1 MTFMKTKGFALL
13 IAAVS
18 ALALVAGAGAKQQ
31 SHKATTISGAGSTFV
46 SPLVSV
52 WTPAIGS
59 AFDYTVQYSAVGSG
73 AGIAAIT
80 SRQVDFGASDAP
92 LTPDQF
98 NACNGCVQ
106 IPWALAGTAAA
117 YNIPNL
123 TLPANSNLRLTGDVL
138 AKIYMGQIT
147 NWNDPAIKALN
158 PKATLPDLHITP
170 VHRADNSGTTYNFTD
185 YLSSV
190 SKSWS
195 AQFGKGV
202 SVSWSGGTG
211 ASGSSG
217 VSGVVKNTPGA
228 ICYVD
233 TAFAIANHLRFASIQ
248 NAAGKFVN
256 PSIRNV
262 AVAGSAVTS
271 VPANNELHI
280 VNPPKTDPLAY
291 PIATFT
297 YIIVPTKTA
306 KAAELRK
313 MVFWAL
319 TQGQS
324 AKYTARLWFAP
335 IPKKVLAASEKTLKQ
350 VQPGT

>member
-1 MTFMKTKGFALL
+1 MKTKGFALL

-18 ALALVAGAGAKQQ
+18 TLALVAGAGAKQQ

-59 AFDYTVQYSAVGSG
+59 AFDYTLQYSAVGSG

-92 LTPDQF
+92 MTPDQF

-106 IPWALAGTAAA
+106 VPWALAGTAAA
-117 YNIPNL
+117 YNIPDL
-123 TLPANSNLRLTGDVL
+123 TLPKNSNLRLTGDVL

-147 NWNDPAIKALN
+147 NWNDPAIKSLN
-158 PKATLPDLHITP
+158 PKATIPDLKITA

-195 AQFGKGV
+195 SQFGKGV

-217 VSGVVKNTPGA
+217 VAGVVKNTPGA

-248 NAAGKFVN
+248 NASGKFIN

-262 AVAGSAVTS
+262 AAAGSSVTS

-291 PIATFT
+291 PITTFT
-297 YIIVPTKTA
+297 YIILPMKSA

>member
-1 MTFMKTKGFALL
+1 MKMKGLALL
-13 IAAVS
+13 TAAVA

-52 WTPAIGS
+52 WTPAIGT
-59 AFDYTVQYSAVGSG
+59 AFDYTIQYSGVGSG

-106 IPWALAGTAAA
+106 IPWALAGTAIPYNVPGITPASAA
-117 YNIPNL
+117 VHL
-123 TLPANSNLRLTGDVL
+123 HLSGDVL

-158 PKATLPDLHITP
+158 PKATMPDLKITP
-170 VHRADNSGTTYNFTD
+170 VFRTGNSGTTYNFTD
-185 YLSSV
+185 YLATASADWK
-190 SKSWS
+190 SKIGAGQAVNWPT
-195 AQFGKGV
+195 
-202 SVSWSGGTG
+202 GTG
-211 ASGSSG
+211 ASGSAG
-217 VSGVVKNTPGA
+217 VAGVVANTPGA

-233 TAFAIANHLRFASIQ
+233 TAFAISNHLHFAAIK
-248 NAAGKFVN
+248 NRAGNFIY

-262 AVAGSAVTS
+262 AAAGDAVAK
-271 VPANNELHI
+271 VPSTNELHI
-280 VNPPKTDPLAY
+280 VDPGKSLKNAY
-291 PIATFT
+291 PIATYT
-297 YIIVPTKTA
+297 YIILPTHSA

-313 MVFWAL
+313 LVFWAL
-319 TQGQS
+319 TQGQAS
-324 AKYTARLWFAP
+324 KYTAKLWFAP
-335 IPKKVLAASEKTLKQ
+335 IPKVVLVASEKTLKQ
-350 VQPGT
+350 VQPAT

>member
-1 MTFMKTKGFALL
+1 MKTKGLALL
-13 IAAVS
+13 CAAAA
-18 ALALVAGAGAKQQ
+18 ALLAVTAAGAKQ
-31 SHKATTISGAGSTFV
+31 SSTTLTGAGSTFV

-52 WTPAIGS
+52 WTPALGS
-59 AFDYTVQYSAVGSG
+59 AFDYTIQYAAVGSG
-73 AGIAAIT
+73 GGIQAI
-80 SRQVDFGASDAP
+80 SNRSVDFGASDAP

-98 NACNGCVQ
+98 TACGGCVQ
-106 IPWALAGTAAA
+106 IPWALAGTAID
-117 YNIPNL
+117 YNIPGLVVPKNTNL
-123 TLPANSNLRLTGDVL
+123 LLTGDVI

-158 PKATLPDLHITP
+158 PKATIPSLSITP
-170 VHRADNSGTTYNFTD
+170 VYRVGNSGTTYNFTD

-190 SKSWS
+190 SAPWK
-195 AQFGKGV
+195 AQLGTGQ
-202 SVSWSGGTG
+202 SVNWPSGTG
-211 ASGSSG
+211 ANGNAG
-217 VSGVVKNTPGA
+217 VAGTVSNSPGA
-228 ICYVD
+228 VGYTD

-248 NAAGKFVN
+248 NKAGKFIN

-262 AVAGSAVTS
+262 AAAGSAVTS

-280 VNPPKTDPLAY
+280 VNPPKSLPTAY
-291 PIATFT
+291 PIATYT
-297 YIIVPTKTA
+297 YIILPTKTA
-306 KAAELRK
+306 NATALRK

-335 IPKKVLAASEKTLKQ
+335 IPKVVLVASEKTLKQ

>member
-1 MTFMKTKGFALL
+1 MKTKGLALL
-13 IAAVS
+13 IAAMS
-18 ALALVAGAGAKQQ
+18 ALALVAGAGAKLQ

-46 SPLVSV
+46 APLVSV
-52 WTPAIGS
+52 WTPALGS

-73 AGIAAIT
+73 AGISAIS

-92 LTPDQF
+92 LTPDQM
-98 NACNGCVQ
+98 NGCNGCVQ
-106 IPWALAGTAAA
+106 IPWALAGTAMA
-117 YNIPNL
+117 YNIPGL
-123 TLPANSNLRLTGDVL
+123 TLPANSNLNLSGDVI
-138 AKIYMGQIT
+138 AKIYTGAIT

-158 PKATLPDLHITP
+158 PKASLPDLKITP

-190 SKSWS
+190 SSSWQS
-195 AQFGKGV
+195 QYGRGL
-202 SVSWSGGTG
+202 SVSWPTGTG

-228 ICYVD
+228 MCYVD
-233 TAFAIANHLRFASIQ
+233 TGYAITNHLRFAAVK
-248 NAAGKFVN
+248 NAAGRFIN

-262 AVAGSAVTS
+262 RAAGDAVKT
-271 VPANNELHI
+271 VPANNEMHI
-280 VNPPKTDPLAY
+280 VNPPKSNPTAY
-291 PIATFT
+291 PISTYT
-297 YIIVPTKTA
+297 YIILPTKTA

-324 AKYTARLWFAP
+324 AKYTAKLWFVA
-335 IPKKVLAASEKTLKQ
+335 IPKTVLAASEKTLKQ
-350 VQPGT
+350 VTPAT